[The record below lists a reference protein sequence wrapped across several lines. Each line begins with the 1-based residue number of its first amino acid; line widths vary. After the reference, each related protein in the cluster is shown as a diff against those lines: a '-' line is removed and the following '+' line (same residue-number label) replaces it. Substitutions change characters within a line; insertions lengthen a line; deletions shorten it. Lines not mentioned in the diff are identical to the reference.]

1 MRKLNEGGIG
11 LKTRAKQAIS
21 QAVLGFPKLLVD
33 TWGYPMTFVE
43 FYKVLSRT
51 KLAVQIVKMN
61 SLILGDSGK
70 FNGYSGKAIPNV
82 SEEVA
87 GEKLQAEIRKDENG
101 KEYFLLHT
109 DDSAPHY
116 LREWNG
122 HAVRFNHLSNS

>member
-1 MRKLNEGGIG
+1 MSKLNETEAS
-11 LKTRAKQAIS
+11 LKIKAKQVIS
-21 QAVLGFPKLLVD
+21 QVVLDFPKLLVD

-43 FYKVLSRT
+43 FYKVLGRS

-70 FNGYSGKAIPNV
+70 FNGFSGKAMPDL
-82 SEEVA
+82 EETV
-87 GEKLQAEIRKDENG
+87 GEKLHAEIRKDENG
-101 KEYFLLHT
+101 KEYFLLNIDEGT
-109 DDSAPHY
+109 PHY